1 MIHIDSEGQ
10 GPNLILL
17 HGWGMNSGIWEKL
30 VPSLTPHFKL
40 YRVDLPGYGFSQP
53 CTPVAW
59 DKMIEQLAAKL
70 PCGHLLGWSLG
81 GLIAQQIAQRYPHQ
95 VLSLISV
102 ASSAYFVQSRD
113 WPGMKK
119 EVLEIFAQ
127 GLESDYLKTLERF
140 LAIQTLG
147 APNARADIAQI
158 KKALNQ
164 RPLPSLEVLRQ
175 GLLWLEHIDLRGVI
189 SEIDCPWL
197 QIFGALDAIVPKDS
211 MQVYQTISSIQ
222 QVMIEKASHAPF
234 ISHPQQFIGEIL
246 NFLEVA

>member
-30 VPSLTPHFKL
+30 VPSLTPYFKL
-40 YRVDLPGYGFSQP
+40 HLVDLPGYGFSQP
-53 CTPVAW
+53 YTLTAW
-59 DKMIEQLAAKL
+59 DEMIEQLATEL
-70 PCGHLLGWSLG
+70 PRGHLLGWSLG
-81 GLIAQQIAQRYPHQ
+81 GLIAQQIALRYPQQ
-95 VLSLISV
+95 VMSLISV
-102 ASSAYFVQSRD
+102 TSSACFVQSPV

-119 EVLEIFAQ
+119 EVLKLFAK
-127 GLESDYLKTLERF
+127 GLESDYRKTLERF

-147 APNARADIAQI
+147 APDAKADIAQI

-164 RPLPSLEVLRQ
+164 RPQPSLEMLHQ
-175 GLLWLEHIDLRGVI
+175 GLLWLEYIDLRDII
-189 SEIDCPWL
+189 SQIDCPWL
-197 QIFGALDAIVPKDS
+197 QVYGALDAIVPKDS
-211 MQVYQTISSIQ
+211 MRAHQRMTSARQVLID
-222 QVMIEKASHAPF
+222 KASHAPF